1 MRSFII
7 GALVTLASLTAARA
21 GFCDGYEEGAVGR
34 YATFR
39 WALGYFN
46 LPGDQQPKNLA
57 EIKGINTHIECV
69 SLCRARK
76 DGKSVR
82 LVRRYLY

>member
-7 GALVTLASLTAARA
+7 GASVILASLGAVRA

-39 WALGYFN
+39 WVLGDFN
-46 LPGDQQPKNLA
+46 LPGDQQAKNLA
-57 EIKGINTHIECV
+57 AHKGIQTHIECV

-76 DGKSVR
+76 DGESIR
-82 LVRRYLY
+82 LVRRYLS